1 MLRISA
7 TLLEAFRLYTATDWF
22 DEPKLLDWIKGTVI
36 QTPQMKI
43 GRSFHALLEHPQLNL
58 SGMYE
63 HGGLSFDPAAIDSI
77 LERLPKGG
85 VFETKVAKS
94 IGKTREEDD
103 LVLVAKADYIAGLH
117 VAEFKAPLNGQFDAD
132 KYERSVQWK
141 MYSWLYGANRVT
153 YHIACLYEQKDGLF
167 SLREC
172 SSMDLFPYPEL
183 ERDVRELVR
192 EFLHYLRSRQLD
204 SYLRKE
210 VSAL

>member
-7 TLLEAFRLYTATDWF
+7 TLLQSFQLYSSTDWF
-22 DEPKLLDWIKGTVI
+22 DEPKLLDAIKGTAI

-43 GRSFHALLEHPQLNL
+43 GRSFHALLEKPQLNL
-58 SGMYE
+58 SGVYE
-63 HGGLSFDPAAIDSI
+63 HGGLCFDPAAIDSI

-132 KYERSVQWK
+132 RYERSVQWK
-141 MYSWLYGANRVT
+141 VYAMLYGANRVS
-153 YHIACLYEQKDGLF
+153 YHIACVKQDDGLF
-167 SLREC
+167 RLREL
-172 SSMDLFPYPEL
+172 SSMDLYPYPEL

-192 EFLHYLRSRQLD
+192 EFLHYLRVRQLD